1 MRLKERHEIVM
12 RNINSDKIKK
22 IKMAKYIQYTIPSNK
37 YNGLRFYR
45 LNYVF
50 TFSQVSYK
58 RIIKNTQY

>member
-1 MRLKERHEIVM
+1 
-12 RNINSDKIKK
+12 
-22 IKMAKYIQYTIPSNK
+22 MAKYIQYTIPSNK